1 LRRYR
6 EGKAMKEEIIAGRKK
21 LEGELKALLG
31 NIFVPE
37 AKVFG
42 MVCGCTGLAADLRGL
57 KSDDVVVFR
66 DKINAILED
75 ISRSVGVEPE
85 FIYARKL
92 PGSDEVVT
100 LTAREL
106 CTRCKREFAGSKAAP
121 RPDIM
126 VLKKR
131 T

>member
-1 LRRYR
+1 
-6 EGKAMKEEIIAGRKK
+6 MKEEIRGGRKR
-21 LEGELKALLG
+21 LEDELRALLG

-42 MVCGCTGLAADLRGL
+42 MVCGCVGFAADLRGL
-57 KSDDVVVFR
+57 KSDDVEVFR
-66 DKINAILED
+66 EKINAILVD
-75 ISRSVGVEPE
+75 ISRSVGVKPE

-100 LTAREL
+100 LTVREL
-106 CTRCKREFAGSKAAP
+106 CARCRREFAGSMAAP

-126 VLKKR
+126 VLKR
-131 T
+131 QG

>member
-1 LRRYR
+1 
-6 EGKAMKEEIIAGRKK
+6 MKEEIIAGRKR
-21 LEGELKALLG
+21 LEDELRALLG

-42 MVCGCTGLAADLRGL
+42 MVCGCTGFAADMRGL

-100 LTAREL
+100 LTARQL
-106 CTRCKREFAGSKAAP
+106 CPCKREFAGSKAAP

-131 T
+131 TRKI

>member
-1 LRRYR
+1 MKKEISEGRR
-6 EGKAMKEEIIAGRKK
+6 K
-21 LEGELKALLG
+21 LEEELKAQLG

-42 MVCGCTGLAADLRGL
+42 MACGCVGFTSDLRGL
-57 KSDDVVVFR
+57 QSDDVEIFKE
-66 DKINAILED
+66 KINVLLDE

-85 FIYARKL
+85 FVYARKL
-92 PGSDEVVT
+92 PGSEEVVT

-106 CTRCKREFAGSKAAP
+106 CERCKREFAGSKAPP

-126 VLKKR
+126 VLKKKKR
-131 T
+131 

>member
-1 LRRYR
+1 MRRYR

-21 LEGELKALLG
+21 LEDELRALLG

-42 MVCGCTGLAADLRGL
+42 MVCGCTGIAADLRGL

-106 CTRCKREFAGSKAAP
+106 CTRCKREFGGSKAAP

-126 VLKKR
+126 VLKK
-131 T
+131 

>member
-1 LRRYR
+1 
-6 EGKAMKEEIIAGRKK
+6 MKEEIIAGRKK
-21 LEGELKALLG
+21 LEDELKALLG

-42 MVCGCTGLAADLRGL
+42 MVCGCTGIAADLRGL